1 MKKILAIAFIV
12 ITAFTLMACSGDKGP
27 VVIWVG
33 EEVQEFYQEQ
43 ADDYIVYYNS
53 NHDSEFPFEIEVR
66 AADTGTAA
74 GVFLDDTSAGPDILT
89 VAHDNLGRLI
99 GGSPAIAPIENADLI
114 SQIQSQNPESFLNVI
129 KGDYEGQTYT
139 FGVPYE
145 AQALIL
151 YYNAAYLTP
160 TDVESWEGI
169 WAKATELEMNSTT
182 VTGQDGFNNSFL
194 VLATNA
200 TTGEPVTKIYEGGD
214 LQETSFVNDEA
225 ISVIKWGQRFF
236 SDIYGAV
243 QASDSGW
250 QVDLDNEQTL
260 SLVGGSWHF
269 NAAQA
274 ALGDDLGVAKL
285 PTFTLTADDVY
296 GDVAA
301 NTVMQSGTFTDTK
314 MFVMNRR
321 SSKLNYLEDI
331 LLYLSHKDIQ
341 EESYLQNGTL
351 PAYKD
356 ALEEFEGMDGSDI
369 RTQLAIAQIE
379 MFNYGRP
386 QPFGIEARFNVY
398 YYQRQ
403 APELLFELLSNKDE
417 FNTDA
422 LVIARMQEI
431 ENTWMNIRE

>member
-1 MKKILAIAFIV
+1 
-12 ITAFTLMACSGDKGP
+12 
-27 VVIWVG
+27 
-33 EEVQEFYQEQ
+33 
-43 ADDYIVYYNS
+43 
-53 NHDSEFPFEIEVR
+53 
-66 AADTGTAA
+66 
-74 GVFLDDTSAGPDILT
+74 
-89 VAHDNLGRLI
+89 
-99 GGSPAIAPIENADLI
+99 SPAIAPIENADLI